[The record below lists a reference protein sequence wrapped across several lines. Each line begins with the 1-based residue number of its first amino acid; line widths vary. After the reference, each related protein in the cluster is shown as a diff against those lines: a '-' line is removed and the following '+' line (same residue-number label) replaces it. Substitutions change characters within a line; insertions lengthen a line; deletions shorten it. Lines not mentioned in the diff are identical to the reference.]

1 MRLPSGAAL
10 AAAALPAV
18 AALLAATVLS
28 GCGDEPPTVQAVEW
42 RLEARP
48 SESGPRY
55 ESLSAFASIKGGAA
69 EGSIDEVWIVNDAS
83 ALAWKLTADDW
94 IKTADGSDAWIGG
107 SPLAMSDFSP
117 LPRGEYR
124 VVAIDPAGRRAEK
137 PFTLAGEFPARPSP
151 TISID
156 SKGVAISS
164 SWPENLVLGYDGAG
178 ELAGSAAAPSARSPL
193 ASVLGAAA
201 LKSMAIAAYG
211 YDPGLRMGAFS
222 DRKAV
227 K

>member
-1 MRLPSGAAL
+1 MRLPSGASL
-10 AAAALPAV
+10 AAAAL
-18 AALLAATVLS
+18 LAASALS

-42 RLEARP
+42 RLETRP
-48 SESGPRY
+48 SAESPRY
-55 ESLSAFASIKGGAA
+55 ESLAVFASVKGGAA
-69 EGSIDEVWIVNDAS
+69 DGSIDEVWIVNDAS

-117 LPRGEYR
+117 LPRGAYR

-137 PFTLAGEFPARPSP
+137 PFTLAGDFPARPAP
-151 TISID
+151 TISLD
-156 SKGVAISS
+156 SKGVAVSS
-164 SWPENLVLGYDGAG
+164 SWPETLVLGYDGAG
-178 ELAGSAAAPSARSPL
+178 ELAGSAAAPAARSPL
-193 ASVLGAAA
+193 AAVLGAAA
-201 LKSMAIAAYG
+201 QKSMEIAAYG

-222 DRKAV
+222 GRKAV